1 MKQYLTQSLKSYLDQ
16 VSAHSPVPGGGSA
29 AALTAALG
37 AALIS
42 MAAQYALKK
51 NLSRADEKAV
61 RMVLKESE
69 RIRGKLQALIDKDA
83 QAYLRVVATRKA
95 SPSVRKAALRQARK
109 VPLEVARLCYAALD
123 LTPPLVEKGSP
134 YLLSDVAVAGEF
146 LFAAFKAAMINVRVN
161 QE

>member
-1 MKQYLTQSLKSYLDQ
+1 VKSYLTQSLKSYLDQ
-16 VSAHSPVPGGGSA
+16 LSAQIPAPGGGSA

-51 NLSRADEKAV
+51 KRPQADE
-61 RMVLKESE
+61 RLLRSVLRRSE
-69 RIRGKLQALIDKDA
+69 QIRGKLQTLIDKDA
-83 QAYLRVVATRKA
+83 QAYLQVVAARNAPLST
-95 SPSVRKAALRQARK
+95 RKAALRKAGK
-109 VPLEVARLCYAALD
+109 VPLDVARLCYEALD
-123 LTPPLVEKGSP
+123 LLPPLVEKGSS